1 MKNKRRKHDGA
12 FKAKVALE
20 AMKEEKTLAQ
30 IAQEYDLHPTQI
42 AEWKRVMTEKIGEI
56 FVVNKRE
63 KQEDYEKEKQ
73 KMQAK
78 IGELTLCVDF
88 LKKKCLQLGI

>member
-20 AMKEEKTLAQ
+20 AIKEEKTVAQ

-42 AEWKRVMTEKIGEI
+42 AEWKRVMNENIGGI
-56 FVVNKRE
+56 FAGKKRE

-88 LKKKCLQLGI
+88 LKKKCIQLGI

>member
-20 AMKEEKTLAQ
+20 AMNGERTLAQ
-30 IAQEYDLHPTQI
+30 IAAEYDLHPTQI
-42 AEWKRVMTEKIGEI
+42 ADWKKMLVENVGTI
-56 FVVNKRE
+56 FGGNKRE
-63 KQEDYEKEKQ
+63 KQDDYEKEKQ

-78 IGELTLCVDF
+78 IGELTLSVDF
-88 LKKKCLQLGI
+88 LKKKCKQLGI